1 MTAEKGYTIT
11 DVTCAQAAKIKRQ
24 RRRHLDCQRSR
35 CTEDIAIKVD
45 TEAVS
50 YTLNFAASG
59 VWDFEVKDAKGQTVN
74 DGDEVIV
81 GETYTFKAS
90 RRLLA
95 ILTMAPASSVSM
107 ECCL

>member
-1 MTAEKGYTIT
+1 M
-11 DVTCAQAAKIKRQ
+11 
-24 RRRHLDCQRSR
+24 
-35 CTEDIAIKVD
+35 D

-81 GETYTFKAS
+81 GETYTFKAIEKTAS
-90 RRLLA
+90 D
-95 ILTMAPASSVSM
+95 THNAPASSVSM
-107 ECCL
+107 ELLSVMPS